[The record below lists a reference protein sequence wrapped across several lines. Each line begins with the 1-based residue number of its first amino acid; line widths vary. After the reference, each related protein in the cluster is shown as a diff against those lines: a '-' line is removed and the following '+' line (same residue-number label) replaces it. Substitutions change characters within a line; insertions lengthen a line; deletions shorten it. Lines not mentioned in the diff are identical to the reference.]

1 MSADSRTVRSGPV
14 DPRLLRL
21 PGMRRYLL
29 FIAAYGVAAAVVVV
43 GFADSLSR
51 VLAGVAEGRVN
62 GPAALAVVGFAAARG
77 LLATA
82 RGAAAS
88 AAAATLKARLRADLL
103 SSALGRGPMW
113 LRGQRSGELATLAGP
128 GVNALD
134 AYLTGYLPQ
143 LVTAVT
149 VPVAVLARLALADRT
164 AALTVALTLPL
175 VPIFAALVGWHTA
188 SATKRQWRLL
198 HRLGGH
204 FHDMLT
210 GVATLR
216 AFGRARAQVDV
227 VRAMADKHRG
237 ATMRTLRLAFLS
249 ALVLELIATLAV
261 ALVAVPVGVALVDGK
276 LTLSVALL
284 VLLLTPEAFTPLRVA
299 GAQFHASQEGLA
311 ALRDVFA
318 VLEPDEAPAT
328 RSGGASLRPRDVR
341 IVLANTDLGY
351 AGERVLRDVTL
362 TVEPGERVA
371 LIGPSGGGKSTL
383 LHALLGFVSPLSGRV
398 VLESEGL
405 AVDLADVDHERWRSR
420 IAWVPQRPYLF
431 AASVAENI
439 RLGVPDAP
447 DDRVRAAAR
456 AADADGFVAALPHGY
471 ATALG
476 ERGHG
481 LSSGQRQRL
490 GVARAFLRDA
500 DMMLLDEPTARLDGG
515 SEAAVIEATPRL
527 LAGRTAVFVAHRP
540 AMLTLADR
548 VLLVRDGH
556 VREVTP

>member
-1 MSADSRTVRSGPV
+1 
-14 DPRLLRL
+14 
-21 PGMRRYLL
+21 MRPYL
-29 FIAAYGVAAAVVVV
+29 AAVLGYGVATAVVVV

-51 VLAGVAEGRVN
+51 VLAGVAVGRLDT
-62 GPAALAVVGFAAARG
+62 GALVAVLVFAAVRG
-77 LLATA
+77 LLAAT
-82 RGAAAS
+82 RGATAT

-103 SSALGRGPMW
+103 GRALGRGPVW
-113 LRGQRSGELATLAGP
+113 LRGQRAGELATLAGP

-134 AYLTGYLPQ
+134 AYLIGYLPL

-149 VPVAVLARLALADRT
+149 VPVAVLGRLALADRT

-188 SATKRQWRLL
+188 SATQRQWRLL

-204 FHDMLT
+204 FLDMLT
-210 GVATLR
+210 GVTTLR
-216 AFGRARAQVDV
+216 AFGRARAQIEV
-227 VRAMADKHRG
+227 VRAMADKHRE

-249 ALVLELIATLAV
+249 ALVLELLATLAV
-261 ALVAVPVGVALVDGK
+261 ALVAVPVGIALVDGD
-276 LTLSVALL
+276 LTLPVALL
-284 VLLLTPEAFTPLRVA
+284 VLLLTPEAFTPLRAA

-318 VLEPDEAPAT
+318 VRSPTDAAPT
-328 RSGGASLRPRDVR
+328 RSGGASATPRGARLVFD
-341 IVLANTDLGY
+341 NTTFEY
-351 AGERVLRDVTL
+351 AGTAVLRDVTFA
-362 TVEPGERVA
+362 VAPGERIA

-383 LHALLGFVSPLSGRV
+383 LHALLGFVTPTSGRV
-398 VLESEGL
+398 LVGN
-405 AVDLADVDHERWRSR
+405 VDLAEVDPDAWRSR

-431 AASVAENI
+431 AASVADNV
-439 RLGVPDAP
+439 RLGLPDASP
-447 DDRVRAAAR
+447 DAVRAAACAA
-456 AADADGFVAALPHGY
+456 AADSFVATLPDGY
-471 ATALG
+471 DTVLG
-476 ERGHG
+476 ERGFG

-500 DMMLLDEPTARLDGG
+500 DLLLLDEPTARLDGG

-540 AMLTLADR
+540 AMLPLADR
-548 VLLVRDGH
+548 VLLVRDGT